1 MVGRSWLTSL
11 FVFVVDGRSR
21 VEQQRLVDEVVKMA
35 GRLFGES
42 KMAGRCHVEY
52 ITATCQGG
60 CWARLSTPSLASYN
74 AHG

>member
-1 MVGRSWLTSL
+1 M
-11 FVFVVDGRSR
+11 DGRTLMVALSFLCWRASR
-21 VEQQRLVDEVVKMA
+21 VEQARRLVDEVVKMA

-60 CWARLSTPSLASYN
+60 CWTN
-74 AHG
+74 GE